1 MYISDS
7 FYVSIRTCAF
17 RHPPVTWSSDR
28 KQPLPAKGNLC
39 RRWLWQSA
47 NSAKRDG
54 NSFLILW
61 GPQQCRGTF
70 IIRGGTGHYQGQEE
84 VTVQGRWTETSR
96 REQRGED
103 RKGTAMF
110 TPQTGAS
117 GTSKVG
123 LRELHTEK
131 QGKMC
136 VCLIFASLYVA
147 IKDTKNEPVN
157 ISKRSLATAQ
167 LEFDVI
173 LQQITHGKHS
183 SSLS

>member
-17 RHPPVTWSSDR
+17 GHPPVTWSSDR

-110 TPQTGAS
+110 TPRTGAS
-117 GTSKVG
+117 GYQQGGASWARYRETRKNVCVLNLWFTLRCDKGYKEWTS
-123 LRELHTEK
+123 
-131 QGKMC
+131 
-136 VCLIFASLYVA
+136 
-147 IKDTKNEPVN
+147 
-157 ISKRSLATAQ
+157 
-167 LEFDVI
+167 
-173 LQQITHGKHS
+173 
-183 SSLS
+183 